1 MISIVDI
8 NKVAAICIRDK
19 KLLIVHKRE
28 VGYISLGGKIDP
40 GETDEQCLKREV
52 QEEIGCAVKN
62 PKHFAT
68 FEGPTHDFKQTL
80 RMVCYFCDIEGEIKL
95 NPEDKVDGYR
105 WISKEDYK
113 QIEDELAHML
123 KASIIPELIRQG
135 LL

>member
-1 MISIVDI
+1 MH
-8 NKVAAICIRDK
+8 K
-19 KLLIVHKRE
+19 KE

-40 GETDEQCLKREV
+40 GETDIQCLEREV
-52 QEEIGCAVKN
+52 KEEIGCAVKN

-95 NPEDKVDGYR
+95 NPNDNVDGYR

-113 QIEDELAHML
+113 QIGDELAHML
-123 KASIIPELIRQG
+123 KASIIPELMRQG